1 MRCFLI
7 QMMFGTVILS
17 RIQQAKLEVGKK
29 FRLSNLK
36 GHSQLCDRADLDTSF
51 VSFEKRLP
59 QPKIKGTRQIHL
71 EICFNLPIVLL
82 DFQSFTGKLFM
93 SMLLLIL

>member
-1 MRCFLI
+1 MKLKQLLAGNGKTTCCKRMREP
-7 QMMFGTVILS
+7 T
-17 RIQQAKLEVGKK
+17 
-29 FRLSNLK
+29 LK

-59 QPKIKGTRQIHL
+59 KPEIKGTRRIHL
-71 EICFNLPIVLL
+71 EIRFNLPIVLL
-82 DFQSFTGKLFM
+82 DFQSFIGNLFM